1 LVALIVAKLPGHP
14 GLGHPE
20 TILAALAHGRFTSK
34 YGLIKEDAR
43 HSSFVPY
50 CGLMHRSKPLFK
62 HLIGATGQGQR
73 DSNAERFGGFEM
85 LWGGWR
91 YVS

>member
-43 HSSFVPY
+43 HSSFVP
-50 CGLMHRSKPLFK
+50 GGDMAPRTWRDNIEVMLQLPIKSAADSEVPL
-62 HLIGATGQGQR
+62 ARRT
-73 DSNAERFGGFEM
+73 RF
-85 LWGGWR
+85 
-91 YVS
+91 VSVF

>member
-1 LVALIVAKLPGHP
+1 MNPTRRRTLASRLLVALIVAKLPGHP

-43 HSSFVPY
+43 HSSFVPKIGIGGRLAAPPLPHHLAY
-50 CGLMHRSKPLFK
+50 GSRTSAVRS
-62 HLIGATGQGQR
+62 G
-73 DSNAERFGGFEM
+73 
-85 LWGGWR
+85 
-91 YVS
+91 